1 LCVTVGIELGHESQN
16 LFLNGPEGRL
26 EAIFWKPEGNVRP
39 PIAAVVCHP
48 HPLFGGTM
56 HNKVAYQA
64 AKSLDALGLAV
75 LRFNFRGTG
84 MSAGTHDRGRGERG
98 DVTAALDFLEKE
110 FSNTPLLVAG
120 FSFGCFVGL
129 RAGCKDDRVT
139 ECIGLGTPVNN
150 TDFSFLKECAKPKLF
165 VHGELDE
172 FGDVKKVEA
181 LVKSLPGE
189 KELVIVP
196 GVDHFFAG
204 KLKEVDAAI
213 TDWMMERHQ
222 GLTKVS
228 R

>member
-1 LCVTVGIELGHESQN
+1 MRWGLRCCAS
-16 LFLNGPEGRL
+16 
-26 EAIFWKPEGNVRP
+26 IFV
-39 PIAAVVCHP
+39 
-48 HPLFGGTM
+48 
-56 HNKVAYQA
+56 
-64 AKSLDALGLAV
+64 
-75 LRFNFRGTG
+75 GTG

-98 DVTAALDFLEKE
+98 DVTAALDFLAEE
-110 FSNTPLLVAG
+110 FPKTPLLVAG

-150 TDFSFLKECAKPKLF
+150 TDFSFLQECAKPKLF

-189 KELVIVP
+189 KELVVVP

-222 GLTKVS
+222 GLDENIRGEGIHGEGDGVGRSIFASERSEGALCVVRSESGRERTRRVHHVS
-228 R
+228 ERGSASGIRSCRFSRRPPTIFR